1 MTVLS
6 QSGFQIER
14 GVFSADEIG
23 ELRSEADRVAKEA
36 GSVCVRHLNAR
47 SGLFTRLSC
56 SDTLLN
62 LMGGSVVVPVRSIL
76 FDKTPHQNWPVAWH
90 QDLTISVGGK
100 MMAAG
105 YGPWSVKDGVVHVQP
120 PSALLEQMIT
130 VRIHLDET
138 SAGNGA
144 LKVIPG
150 SHQLGKIPAESIRAH
165 AEGSHVVCECEPGD
179 VLLMSP
185 LLLHASSRSVTPSR
199 RRIVHIEYAPP
210 LALEKGLIWHEA
222 RAGTSLTIH

>member
-1 MTVLS
+1 
-6 QSGFQIER
+6 
-14 GVFSADEIG
+14 
-23 ELRSEADRVAKEA
+23 
-36 GSVCVRHLNAR
+36 
-47 SGLFTRLSC
+47 
-56 SDTLLN
+56 
-62 LMGGSVVVPVRSIL
+62 
-76 FDKTPHQNWPVAWH
+76 
-90 QDLTISVGGK
+90 

>member
-6 QSGFQIER
+6 QSGYQIVR

-23 ELRSEADRVAKEA
+23 EFRAEADRVAREA
-36 GSVCVRHLNAR
+36 GSVCVRHLNGR
-47 SGLFTRLSC
+47 SELFTRLSC
-56 SDTLLN
+56 SDTLMN
-62 LMGGSVVVPVRSIL
+62 LTGGSLVPVRSIL
-76 FDKTPHQNWPVAWH
+76 FDKTADQNWPVAWH
-90 QDLTISVGGK
+90 QDLTISVREK

-105 YGPWSVKDGVVHVQP
+105 YGPWSVKDGVDHVQP
-120 PSALLEQMIT
+120 PVSLLEQMVT
-130 VRIHLDET
+130 VRVHLDET

-165 AEGSHVVCECEPGD
+165 TEGSHVVCECEPGD
-179 VLLMSP
+179 VFLMSP
-185 LLLHASSRSVTPSR
+185 LLLHASSRSATPLR

-210 LALEKGLIWHEA
+210 QALEKGLTWHEA
-222 RAGTSLTIH
+222 VADRSLMFH

>member
-1 MTVLS
+1 MTLFS
-6 QSGFQIER
+6 QSGYQIVR

-23 ELRSEADRVAKEA
+23 EFRAEADRVANEA

-47 SGLFTRLSC
+47 SDLFTRLSF
-56 SDTLLN
+56 SDRIMD
-62 LMGGSVVVPVRSIL
+62 LMGDSFVPVRSIL
-76 FDKTPHQNWPVAWH
+76 FDKTPDQNWPVAWH
-90 QDLTISVGGK
+90 QDLTISVGEK
-100 MMAAG
+100 MLAPG

-120 PSALLEQMIT
+120 PVALLEQMIT
-130 VRIHLDET
+130 VRVHLDET

-165 AEGSHVVCECEPGD
+165 TEGSHVVCECEPGD

-185 LLLHASSRSVTPSR
+185 LLLHASSRSATPFR
-199 RRIVHIEYAPP
+199 RRIVHLEYAPP
-210 LALEKGLIWHEA
+210 QALERGLTWYEA
-222 RAGTSLTIH
+222 VADRSLIFH